1 MADEANRFGARLR
14 ELRAG
19 AGLSQPILAQMVGL
33 TVRQI
38 SRLETSAQVPTWPTI
53 LALAKALVVSCE
65 AFTVEAAETP
75 APQRGR
81 PRKIEA
87 EADRRST
94 AKRAKRKK

>member
-14 ELRAG
+14 ELRTA
-19 AGLSQPILAQMVGL
+19 AGLSQPALAQMVGL

-53 LALAKALVVSCE
+53 LALAKALGVSCE

-75 APQRGR
+75 EPQRGC

-87 EADRRST
+87 EPDRRPT
-94 AKRAKRKK
+94 AKKTKRTK